1 MTERPHG
8 EDMDNAFDP
17 HAIERELYGEWERRG
32 YFAPKG
38 NGKPYCIMIPPP
50 NVTGILHMGHGFH
63 HTIMDTLI
71 RYHRMKGD
79 QTLWQM
85 GTDHAGISTQM
96 VVENQLLAQ
105 GTSKTEI
112 GREAFVDRVWEWRD
126 KSGGTISEQLRRM
139 GSSLDWSRDR
149 FTMDAGFSRAVLE
162 VFVRLYDEGLI
173 YRGTRLVN
181 WDPVLQTAISDLEVE
196 SEDEQGHLWH
206 FRYPLADGE
215 KTSDGNDYV
224 IVATTRPETM
234 LGDTAVA
241 VHPDDA
247 RYHDLVGK
255 KVVLPL
261 AERVIPIIA
270 DQHVDP
276 EFGSGCVKITP
287 GHDFNDYEIGERHDL
302 PIINIFNED
311 ATLNDEVPEAYR
323 GLDRFEARTRVVAD
337 LDANGLLNDVEDHT
351 LPVPRA
357 ERSGAVVEPFITEQ
371 WFVNIRPL
379 AEPAIEAVE
388 DGRIEFIPKR
398 YENTYFA
405 WMREFRDWCI
415 SRQLWWGHRI
425 PAWYDKDGNIYVG
438 RDEKEVRSKHN
449 LGRRKLTQDPDVLDT
464 WFSSALWTFGTLG
477 WPEKTEELER
487 YHPTD
492 VLVTGHDII
501 TFWVAKM
508 IMMTLKFVGEI
519 PFRKV
524 YIHGLVCDAEGK
536 KMSKSRGNGLDPL
549 DLIDGVSVDELV
561 KKRTEDL
568 MQPSLAERIE
578 KATRRDYPDGIPS
591 YGTDALR
598 FTYCSLATRASNIA
612 FDVGRIE
619 GYRNFCN
626 KLWNATR
633 FVLQN
638 SDGETLG
645 TATEAEY
652 GLPDRWI
659 RSQLQRMLEDVGRA
673 VENYRFDLVANAL
686 YEFTWHQY
694 CDWYIELTKPLLR
707 DENTS
712 ETRLK
717 GTRRT
722 LLEVLEILLRTLHPV
737 MPFITE
743 TLWLKV
749 ASVLQLPGDTVMLQQ
764 FPEPAQGSVDTA
776 AEDEIGWLKGIVIA
790 IRNIR
795 GEQNIGPGKT
805 IPMILQSGSHSD
817 RERLEEHRPFLAK
830 LAKLDTSTWVA
841 DGEST
846 PAAAAQIVG
855 GMKVLVPLAGL
866 IDVKTELVRLD
877 KELGRRRN
885 DLERTNKKLG
895 NESFVAKAPEA
906 VVAKERS
913 RAEELTS
920 AIAELEAQRRQLAEL
935 E

>member
-1 MTERPHG
+1 
-8 EDMDNAFDP
+8 MDNAFDP
-17 HAIERELYGEWERRG
+17 HAIEQDLYAEWEQRG
-32 YFAPKG
+32 HFAPRG

-50 NVTGILHMGHGFH
+50 NITGSLHMGHAFQ
-63 HTIMDTLI
+63 HTVMDALI
-71 RYHRMKGD
+71 RYHRMKGN

-105 GTSKTEI
+105 GLSRDDL
-112 GREAFVDRVWEWRD
+112 GREAFVDKVWEWRE

-149 FTMDAGFSRAVLE
+149 FTMDDGFSTAVLE

-206 FRYPLADGE
+206 FRYPLSDGAT
-215 KTSDGNDYV
+215 TSDGKDYV
-224 IVATTRPETM
+224 VVATTRPETM

-241 VHPDDA
+241 VHPDDV

-255 KVVLPL
+255 QVLLPL
-261 AERVIPIIA
+261 AERLIPIIA
-270 DQHVDP
+270 DEHVDP

-287 GHDFNDYEIGERHDL
+287 GHDFNDYEIGERHAL
-302 PIINIFNED
+302 PVISIFNKD

-323 GLDRFEARTRVVAD
+323 GLDRFEARKRVVAD
-337 LDANGLLNDVEDHT
+337 LDAKGLLNDIENHT

-371 WFVNIRPL
+371 WFVKIKPL

-425 PAWYDKDGNIYVG
+425 PAWYDKDGNVYVG
-438 RDEKEVRSKHN
+438 RNEKEVRKKHN

-524 YIHGLVCDAEGK
+524 YIHGLVSDAEGK

-549 DLIDGVSVDELV
+549 DLIDGITVDELV
-561 KKRTEDL
+561 AKRTEDL
-568 MQPSLAERIE
+568 MQPSLAEGIE
-578 KATRRDYPDGIPS
+578 RATRRDYPDGIPS

-598 FTYCSLATRASNIA
+598 FTYCALATRASNIA

-619 GYRNFCN
+619 GYQHFCN
-626 KLWNATR
+626 KLWNAAR

-638 SDGETLG
+638 TEDEELG
-645 TATEAEY
+645 TASAAEY
-652 GLPDRWI
+652 GLADRWI
-659 RSQLQRMLEDVGRA
+659 RSQLQRMLDDVSSAIER
-673 VENYRFDLVANAL
+673 YRFDLVANAL
-686 YEFTWHQY
+686 YEFIWHEY
-694 CDWYIELTKPLLR
+694 CDWYIELAKPVLW

-712 ETRLK
+712 EARLK

-722 LLEVLEILLRTLHPV
+722 LLEVLETLLRALHPV

-743 TLWLKV
+743 TLWRKV
-749 ASVLQLPGDTVMLQQ
+749 AKLLEIPGETVMLQE
-764 FPEPAQGSVDTA
+764 FPEPAPGLVDA
-776 AEDEIGWLKGIVIA
+776 EAEDEIQWLKGIVTA

-795 GEQNIGPGKT
+795 GEQNIAPSKT
-805 IPMILQSGSHSD
+805 IAMLIQSNDESD
-817 RERLEEHRPFLAK
+817 RDRLEAHHQFLAK
-830 LAKLDTSTWVA
+830 LAKLESAHWVA

-846 PAAAAQIVG
+846 PAAAAQIVD
-855 GMKVLVPLAGL
+855 GMKILVPLAGL
-866 IDVKTELVRLD
+866 IDVDAELVRLD

-885 DLERTNKKLG
+885 DLDRANKKLG
-895 NESFVAKAPEA
+895 NDSFVAKAPEA
-906 VVAKERS
+906 VVAKERTKAS
-913 RAEELTS
+913 ELSS
-920 AIAELEAQRRQLAEL
+920 AIADLEAQRKQLAEL